1 MAGVGTPAHAGPP
14 GPPGRAG
21 GSAARAGA
29 GQAAPEG
36 GEEDPPGAPPGG
48 GPRGM
53 LAGRT
58 RGAAPTALAHRGWK
72 QQARAAG
79 HGPAGSPA
87 WADSS
92 DERCL
97 KRPCWRRRTPRLHLP
112 RVVHV
117 RLLAA
122 IRSVMSALCRECLP
136 CIGSGQNVPHGCK
149 GCQERGTKKCGAW
162 QSCVTFVCNMGSPFR
177 PRPLR
182 ILSVEYGTC
191 RPPSPPRS
199 SPCQRVIRVGHSGV

>member
-87 WADSS
+87 WEESS
-92 DERCL
+92 AVVPGPVGIARPWCL
-97 KRPCWRRRTPRLHLP
+97 VQAGVGWLAGIGPLARWRGAG
-112 RVVHV
+112 
-117 RLLAA
+117 AA
-122 IRSVMSALCRECLP
+122 FWQP
-136 CIGSGQNVPHGCK
+136 SGQ
-149 GCQERGTKKCGAW
+149 RGQPSRAASFGA
-162 QSCVTFVCNMGSPFR
+162 R
-177 PRPLR
+177 LR
-182 ILSVEYGTC
+182 
-191 RPPSPPRS
+191 
-199 SPCQRVIRVGHSGV
+199 